1 MTSSE
6 PTAASAETPVEAMI
20 LDHEE
25 IPVYLRIAQKA
36 KHLRELGMSDKAIA
50 VPLIALPLA
59 SGGSGRLGTIPRM
72 AVITERTEPH
82 APREDRRLRYRAD
95 IQGLRAVAVVAVI
108 ADHLAGWPKG
118 SFVGVDVFFVISGY
132 LITGILVRE
141 FESRQTIS
149 FSGFYVR
156 RIKRILPAGL
166 FVIGA
171 TLCATRVLAGIDRYH
186 FAAKDA
192 IAAVLFAGNW
202 RFAHTGVNYFSQA
215 LPPSPLLHYW
225 SLSVEEQFYFVWP
238 WLMLGLLLIGLRLR
252 FWRREHA
259 RVVAGVA
266 IAVISGIS
274 LWFAFA
280 QTTSN
285 PTVAYFSTLD
295 RAWELGLGALVAIAA
310 QPLGRC
316 DPGLRLAVAVFG
328 LVGVLVSL
336 FVVRS
341 SPDFPAPW
349 ALLPT
354 LSTAAVLGAGAGL
367 TSRSLLPLT
376 NPFSQYLGKLSYSLY
391 LWHFPVVL
399 LIVAVVPQYSTAY
412 WVVGLA
418 LIFGLSA
425 ASFHLLEDPARRGTW
440 FRQRPGRLP
449 MPASGWL
456 KYAIACVATATVAGI
471 GLLVVRAAEPIRL
484 VLPAPVLIGH
494 TQDDPVDCVGAAAL
508 DPRHSCVRL
517 NTGDRVAPLPGEL
530 PDDTGGAYA
539 CYAYLRQPIH
549 PCMYGST
556 RPAATRVA
564 LIGDSHAA
572 ALLAMLEPQL
582 DAVNWRVT
590 VFVGQTCG
598 WLLPAL
604 SQNCPGQRLIQRD
617 LLHDHY
623 AIVIA
628 TELRQYT
635 SSVAQHVVAM
645 RPVAATGTRIVVVE
659 DDPGVSAASTACL
672 ARVTYSVTGDCGT
685 TTGFAYRD
693 PDRLAQAAERIPGA
707 VVIPTRQYYCRND
720 FCPSTI
726 GNVIVYR
733 DTAAHVTASYAR
745 TLSPYLVEAIE
756 RALHARARSAA
767 DARSLQ
773 EPPPAG
779 AEGGSNSL

>member
-1 MTSSE
+1 
-6 PTAASAETPVEAMI
+6 
-20 LDHEE
+20 
-25 IPVYLRIAQKA
+25 
-36 KHLRELGMSDKAIA
+36 
-50 VPLIALPLA
+50 
-59 SGGSGRLGTIPRM
+59 M
-72 AVITERTEPH
+72 AVTTERTQ
-82 APREDRRLRYRAD
+82 PRSPPEDRRLRYRAD
-95 IQGLRAVAVVAVI
+95 IQGLRALAVLAVI
-108 ADHLAGWPKG
+108 ANHLAGWPRG
-118 SFVGVDVFFVISGY
+118 SFDGVDVFFVISGY
-132 LITGILVRE
+132 LITGILLRE
-141 FESRQTIS
+141 FESRETIS
-149 FSGFYVR
+149 FRRFYAR
-156 RIKRILPAGL
+156 RIKRILPVGL

-192 IAAVLFAGNW
+192 IAAVLFAANW
-202 RFAHTGVNYFSQA
+202 RFAHTGVNYFNQA
-215 LPPSPLLHYW
+215 LPPSPLQHYW

-238 WLMLGLLLIGLRLR
+238 WLMLGLLLIGFRLR

-259 RVVAGVA
+259 RLVAGVA
-266 IAVISGIS
+266 IALISGVS

-280 QTTSN
+280 QTASN
-285 PTVAYFSTLD
+285 PTVAYFSTFD
-295 RAWELGLGALVAIAA
+295 RAWELGLGALIAIAA

-316 DPGLRLAVAVFG
+316 DPRLRLLVALVG
-328 LVGVLVSL
+328 LIGVLVSL

-341 SPDFPAPW
+341 SPGFPAPW

-367 TSRSLLPLT
+367 QSRSLLALT
-376 NPFSQYLGKLSYSLY
+376 NPVSQYLGNISYSLY
-391 LWHFPVVL
+391 LWHFPVVV
-399 LIVAVVPQYSTAY
+399 LIVAVFARYSAAY
-412 WVVGLA
+412 WVIGLA

-449 MPASGWL
+449 MPALGWL
-456 KYAIACVATATVAGI
+456 KYAIACAATALIAGA
-471 GLLVVRAAEPIRL
+471 GLLVVRATEPTRL

-494 TQDDPVDCVGAAAL
+494 TQDDPADCVGGAAL
-508 DPRHSCVRL
+508 DPRHHCARL
-517 NTGDRVAPLPGEL
+517 NTGHRVAPLPGQL

-539 CYAYLRQPIH
+539 CYAYLRQPMH
-549 PCMYGST
+549 PCLYGST
-556 RPAATRVA
+556 RPDATRVA

-598 WLLPAL
+598 WLPPAL
-604 SQNCPGQRLIQRD
+604 SPSCPGLRLIQRD
-617 LLHDHY
+617 LLHGHY

-635 SSVAQHVVAM
+635 SPVAQHLAAM
-645 RPVAATGTRIVVVE
+645 RPVAATGARIVVVE
-659 DDPGVSAASTACL
+659 DDPGVSAASTACVG
-672 ARVTYSVTGDCGT
+672 RVTYSATGDCGT
-685 TTGFAYRD
+685 SANFAYQD

-707 VVIPTRQYYCRND
+707 VVIPTRQYYCRGD
-720 FCPSTI
+720 FCPATI

-756 RALHARARSAA
+756 RALHAIARS
-767 DARSLQ
+767 R
-773 EPPPAG
+773 
-779 AEGGSNSL
+779 

>member
-1 MTSSE
+1 
-6 PTAASAETPVEAMI
+6 
-20 LDHEE
+20 
-25 IPVYLRIAQKA
+25 
-36 KHLRELGMSDKAIA
+36 
-50 VPLIALPLA
+50 LA
-59 SGGSGRLGTIPRM
+59 PATGGSAKLGKMPRM
-72 AVITERTEPH
+72 AVITKPTQPQ
-82 APREDRRLRYRAD
+82 APPQDRRLRYRAD
-95 IQGLRAVAVVAVI
+95 IQGLRAVAVLAVI
-108 ADHLAGWPKG
+108 AYHMAGWPKG

-149 FSGFYVR
+149 FLGFYAR

-192 IAAVLFAGNW
+192 IAAVLFVSNW
-202 RFAHTGVNYFSQA
+202 RFAHTGVNYFNQA

-238 WLMLGLLLIGLRLR
+238 WLMLGLLLIGLALR

-259 RVVAGVA
+259 RLVAGVA

-274 LWFAFA
+274 LRLAFA
-280 QTTSN
+280 QTTTN
-285 PTVAYFSTLD
+285 PTVAYFSTFD

-310 QPLGRC
+310 QPLGRGR
-316 DPGLRLAVAVFG
+316 PRLRLPVALVG
-328 LVGVLVSL
+328 LAGVLVSL

-367 TSRSLLPLT
+367 ESRSLLPLT
-376 NPFSQYLGKLSYSLY
+376 NPVSQYLGKISYSLY
-391 LWHFPVVL
+391 LWHFPVVV
-399 LIVAVVPQYSTAY
+399 LIVAVVAQYSAGY
-412 WVVGLA
+412 WVIGLA

-440 FRQRPGRLP
+440 FRRRPGRLP
-449 MPASGWL
+449 IPAPGWL
-456 KYAIACVATATVAGI
+456 KYATACAATAVIAGA
-471 GLLVVRAAEPIRL
+471 GLLVVRATEPTTL
-484 VLPAPVLIGH
+484 ALPAPVLIGQ

-508 DPRHSCVRL
+508 DPRHHCARL

-539 CYAYLRQPIH
+539 CYAYLRQPMH
-549 PCMYGST
+549 PCEYGST
-556 RPAATRVA
+556 RPDATRVA

-582 DAVNWRVT
+582 DALNWRVT

-598 WLLPAL
+598 WLPPAL
-604 SQNCPGQRLIQRD
+604 SPTCPGLRVIQRD
-617 LLHDHY
+617 LLHHHY

-635 SSVAQHVVAM
+635 SSVAQHLQAM
-645 RPVAATGTRIVVVE
+645 RPVAATGARIVVVE
-659 DDPGVSAASTACL
+659 DDPGVSAASTACVD
-672 ARVTYSVTGDCGT
+672 RVTYSATGDCGT
-685 TTGFAYRD
+685 TAAFAYQD
-693 PDRLAQAAERIPGA
+693 PDRLAQAADRIPGA
-707 VVIPTRQYYCRND
+707 VVIPTRQYYCRDD
-720 FCPSTI
+720 FCPATI

-745 TLSPYLVEAIE
+745 TLSPYLVGAIE
-756 RALHARARSAA
+756 RALNARA
-767 DARSLQ
+767 
-773 EPPPAG
+773 G
-779 AEGGSNSL
+779 